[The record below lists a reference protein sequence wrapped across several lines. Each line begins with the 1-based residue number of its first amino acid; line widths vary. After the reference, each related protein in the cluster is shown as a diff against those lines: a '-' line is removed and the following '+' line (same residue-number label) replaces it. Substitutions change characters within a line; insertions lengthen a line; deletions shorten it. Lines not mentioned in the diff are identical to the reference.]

1 MAKKTTVTKDAWT
14 NISGNMIVFGKKFKG
29 NKGTFLKFSTTV
41 GRKFDG
47 DDDFTNVFVDVQ
59 FPKDDIPK
67 GEGRHDINVKDGF
80 LSVDRY
86 VNKDGDEITKI
97 KVVILSYEEE

>member
-1 MAKKTTVTKDAWT
+1 MAKTITATKNAWT
-14 NISGNMIVFGKKFKG
+14 NITGNMIVFGKKFKG

-59 FPKDDIPK
+59 FPKYDIPK
-67 GEGRHDINVKDGF
+67 GEGRHDIDVKDGF

-97 KVVILSYEEE
+97 KVVILSYDEE